1 MIVTNVNKM
10 TKTYSVNDILPSQND
25 ADGLI
30 SVNLYAGAQDTW
42 TERCKRNHVPVDI
55 PVFDANK
62 TTMNFIII
70 TPQNDVDVPLTK
82 VKGYNFENEVV
93 SEIAADSLD
102 L

>member
-1 MIVTNVNKM
+1 
-10 TKTYSVNDILPSQND
+10 
-25 ADGLI
+25 
-30 SVNLYAGAQDTW
+30 
-42 TERCKRNHVPVDI
+42 
-55 PVFDANK
+55 
-62 TTMNFIII
+62 MNFIII